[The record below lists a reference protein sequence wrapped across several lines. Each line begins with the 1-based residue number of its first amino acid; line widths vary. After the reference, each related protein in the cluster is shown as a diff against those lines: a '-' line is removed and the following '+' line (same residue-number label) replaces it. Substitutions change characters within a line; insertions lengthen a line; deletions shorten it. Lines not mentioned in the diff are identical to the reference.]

1 MSQQDIMGSCILP
14 LMSLD
19 IENVSLFEI
28 IGVVTERNC
37 ILAILLHLHYPNTI
51 AWTDPVS
58 NEGFHPG
65 L

>member
-1 MSQQDIMGSCILP
+1 